1 MRTLPALIAL
11 PGCGICGAACAAS
24 APVCPGC
31 ARALGDARAVAVSVP
46 GIDRGWAAT
55 AYEGV
60 GRRLVG
66 ALKFGPRPALA
77 AVAARAIAADPRA
90 ASLRGPLVPVP
101 PDPLRRRIRGFDP
114 AGELAAA
121 LGRELGLELREVLSR
136 RHGRRQVGRARGDRL
151 AGPSVALRGRA
162 PSEAVL
168 VDDVVT
174 TGATLA
180 RCAGALRRA
189 GCERV
194 LAVAFARA

>member
-1 MRTLPALIAL
+1 MRTLLGLIAL
-11 PGCGICGAACAAS
+11 PGCGICGDACTDS
-24 APVCPGC
+24 AVVCPDC
-31 ARALGDARAVAVSVP
+31 TRALEHARALPVAVP
-46 GIDRGWAAT
+46 GVDRAWAAI

-66 ALKFGPRPALA
+66 ALKFGSRPALA
-77 AVAARAIAADPRA
+77 AVAARAVAAVPQS
-90 ASLRGPLVPVP
+90 ASLRAPLVPVP

-121 LGRELGLELREVLSR
+121 LGRELGLEVGDVLRR
-136 RHGRRQVGRARGDRL
+136 RHGRRQVGRPRSARL
-151 AGPSVALRGRA
+151 AGPSVAVRGPA
-162 PSEAVL
+162 PTEAVL
-168 VDDVVT
+168 VDDVIT

-180 RCAGALRRA
+180 RCAAALREA